1 MKQEQ
6 TGFRHSMGMLK
17 LDLAVSAGLLF
28 FFVSVGF
35 YMSPTTGA
43 DTVNT
48 MRQWVE
54 PVVQMGPWGILAF
67 IVVNNVVKALVVTV
81 SGVML
86 GLPSLLFIAIN
97 GITIGSLAGAVG
109 AKAGYVIVA
118 AGLLP
123 HGIIELLALVLATA
137 LGFSLGKEALFWML
151 RRESHLKAQFRNA
164 FSIYLMVVLPLL
176 VIAAVIE
183 VTITPWLTRMVG
195 G

>member
-1 MKQEQ
+1 MNQQQ
-6 TGFRHSMGMLK
+6 TSLRRRMAMLK
-17 LDLAVSAGLLF
+17 TDIAVSAGLLI

-35 YMSPTTGA
+35 YVSPITGA
-43 DTVNT
+43 DTVNA

-54 PVVQMGPWGILAF
+54 PVVEMGPWSILTF
-67 IVVNNVVKALVVTV
+67 VIVNNVVKALVITV
-81 SGVML
+81 SGLML

-97 GITIGSLAGAVG
+97 GVTVGSLAGAVG

-123 HGIIELLALVLATA
+123 HGIIELPALVLATA
-137 LGFSLGKEALFWML
+137 LGFSLGKEAVFWML
-151 RRESHLKAQFRNA
+151 RRESHLKAQFRNSL
-164 FSIYLMVVLPLL
+164 SIYLKVVLPLL
-176 VIAAVIE
+176 VIAAIIE

>member
-1 MKQEQ
+1 MA
-6 TGFRHSMGMLK
+6 MLK
-17 LDLAVSAGLLF
+17 TDIAVSAGLLI

-35 YMSPTTGA
+35 YVSPITGA
-43 DTVNT
+43 DTVNA

-54 PVVQMGPWGILAF
+54 PVVEMGPWSILTF
-67 IVVNNVVKALVVTV
+67 VIVNNVVKALVITV
-81 SGVML
+81 SGLML

-97 GITIGSLAGAVG
+97 GVTVGSLAGAVG

-123 HGIIELLALVLATA
+123 HGIIELPALVLATA
-137 LGFSLGKEALFWML
+137 LGFSLGKEAVFWML
-151 RRESHLKAQFRNA
+151 RRESHLKAQFRNSL
-164 FSIYLMVVLPLL
+164 SIYLKVVLPLL
-176 VIAAVIE
+176 VIAAIIE